1 MAIAQEEKIDNIEN
15 DKVKW
20 TDRSAEEQRE
30 MIKANLAYQINRA
43 VTNGTSV
50 LFDKKAKM
58 IF

>member
-15 DKVKW
+15 EKVKW

-30 MIKANLAYQINRA
+30 MIKANLTYQINRA
-43 VTNGTSV
+43 VANGTSV